1 MKYTKTKYPNI
12 FWYETTKGKRYYI
25 RRSYIFQGK
34 KKEITKSGLK
44 TIPEAR
50 AALTEIEKQIN
61 DQTISIN
68 TNITVS
74 GYWEIFHEKRV
85 TTNRWTPNTEETYKS
100 LMRNNILKEYGHVK
114 LRNLNRNDYEIYI
127 ANMLKVKPRDS
138 VKAINNV
145 FMAMLNDAV
154 LNGNIPT
161 NRLKGIHIGESLIPP
176 RNKKVTMEQFQIWL
190 VKAEEVMDKV
200 FFALTYLTIF
210 GLRRG
215 EIFGLR
221 PIDIRFNPDGRALLK
236 LHDSRSNHTKNGR
249 HGLKTKESERY
260 VLLDVKGTEYL
271 IFLMNNATEI
281 KKRLG
286 IIKDQEWDY
295 ITINDEGNLIDPNKL
310 NDEFEKVNNLVGFR
324 VTPHMM
330 RHFFTTQSIIAG
342 VPMEAL
348 SQALGHTKS
357 YMTDKY
363 NQVTDELSAQVSDA
377 FSEFLGNKISPL
389 NPPTK
394 NQNVQ

>member
-1 MKYTKTKYPNI
+1 MKYNKTKYPNI
-12 FWYETTKGKRYYI
+12 FWYETLKGKRYYI
-25 RRSYIFQGK
+25 RRSYFFQGK

-61 DQTISIN
+61 EKSIGIN
-68 TNITVS
+68 MNITVS

-85 TTNRWTPNTEETYKS
+85 ATKKWTPNTEETYKS
-100 LMRNNILKEYGHVK
+100 LMKNNILKEYGSVK
-114 LRNLNRNDYEIYI
+114 LRNLNRNDYEVYI
-127 ANMLKVKPRDS
+127 ANMLMTKPRES
-138 VKAINNV
+138 VKCINNC

-154 LNGNIPT
+154 LNGNIPA
-161 NRLKGIHIGESLIPP
+161 NRLKGIYVGESTIPP
-176 RNKKVTMEQFQIWL
+176 KNKKVTMEQFQEWFI
-190 VKAEEVMDKV
+190 KAEQMMDKI
-200 FFALTYLTIF
+200 FFSLTYLTIF

-215 EIFGLR
+215 EIFGIR
-221 PIDIRFNPDGRALLK
+221 QMDIRFHHDGRAILK

-260 VLLDVKGTEYL
+260 VMLDLKGTEL
-271 IFLMNNATEI
+271 LLFLRDNATAI
-281 KKRLG
+281 KKRLS
-286 IIKDQEWDY
+286 IIKDKEWDY
-295 ITINDEGNLIDPNKL
+295 ISIKEDGNLINPNKL
-310 NDEFEKVNNLVGFR
+310 NDEFEKVNESVGFR

-348 SQALGHTKS
+348 SKALGHTKM

-363 NQVTDELSAQVSDA
+363 NQVHDELSVQVTDTFSA
-377 FSEFLGNKISPL
+377 FLDNNISRL
-389 NPPTK
+389 NSPTEGK
-394 NQNVQ
+394 KAR